1 MMLRISAV
9 AGLALFS
16 ACATL
21 PHGRVTDPALASLA
35 KRGPFTVAQYD
46 VDWFDARRRRHV
58 PVHIYAPESRSSNMP
73 VIIFSHGLGN
83 SPTGYRYLGEHWA
96 SYGYVSVHPGHAG
109 LNTEAARRGWWH
121 LFRKGFDRQNRIDVP
136 QDLHFVIDQMQN
148 NDALPPQLRGH
159 IARDRFGVS
168 GHSMGA
174 YGALAMGGLRVF
186 FPDQGVVNFRDPRV
200 RAAVP
205 ISMSENFQPASYTD
219 IAIPMLHITGTRDWD
234 PLYGTWA
241 RKRRVPFNSI
251 QRDDQYLVVV
261 RGANHSTFSEEESPE
276 TQRAHDAVRIA
287 SLLFWNAYLRDDK
300 TALAELNGGEMA
312 TALAGVARVSNKP
325 PAATRIGRI
334 SIRTAPLFDAEEVG
348 RGGFYRAA
356 DMVAIRT
363 PDKLVRKFL
372 LFREGD
378 PYDPAKLAESER
390 SLRALEFLKTASV
403 TASEPHD
410 GLVDVT
416 VTTQDAMTT
425 DVNAD
430 FSNDGGRS
438 LYDISVTQMDLFG
451 SGGQIA
457 VDVANGRERRTNSIE
472 LRDPAIFGRYWNSG
486 ARLAK
491 SSDGNEERLTI
502 ERPLVSHATHFT
514 TSALSD
520 HLLQIARTYA
530 NAAISSQFRQQHR
543 EETFAGGLAIGS
555 SETRATRVIAGID
568 FVTDSF
574 AALRGLAPDDRRFR
588 FVQLG
593 FDRTEFRFVKLD
605 HVDFGLRE
613 QDFNLGFH
621 AAANVA
627 RSRGVWRFRADNS
640 YGYALAQRSFVITHL
655 IATTRAGTTNRNA
668 VWSND
673 TLLVLRL
680 PTDFPQTFV
689 SRLRIDV
696 GSALDRDVQFFAD
709 GQNGLRAYPN
719 FAFEGNRRFLFNM
732 EHRLFLGREIAQ
744 IVEPGAAIFFDTGE
758 AVTNAPLHPHDFR
771 TDFGIGLRLAIA
783 RLESAIV
790 RVDVG
795 YAINDS
801 PISKRGMVI
810 SVATTQAF

>member
-21 PHGRVTDPALASLA
+21 PHGRITDPVLAPLA
-35 KRGPFTVAQYD
+35 ERGPFTVAQYD
-46 VDWFDARRRRHV
+46 SDWLDAKRQRHV
-58 PVHIYAPESRSSNMP
+58 PVHIYAPDSPSSTMP
-73 VIIFSHGLGN
+73 VIILSHGLG
-83 SPTGYRYLGEHWA
+83 SSRTGYRYLGEHWA
-96 SYGYVSVHPGHAG
+96 SHGYISVHPEHLGTEHASD
-109 LNTEAARRGWWH
+109 RR
-121 LFRKGFDRQNRIDVP
+121 NRIDFP
-136 QDLHFVIDQMQN
+136 ADLSFVIDQLESD
-148 NDALPPQLRGH
+148 DALPPPLRGH
-159 IARDRFGVS
+159 IDRSRIGVA
-168 GHSMGA
+168 GHSFGA
-174 YGALAMGGLRVF
+174 YGALAMGGLRVL
-186 FPDQGVVNFRDPRV
+186 FPDHTVINFRDSRV
-200 RAAVP
+200 RAAIP
-205 ISMSENFQPASYTD
+205 ISMSENFQPASYTE

-234 PLYGTWA
+234 LLYGTWA

-251 QRDDQYLVVV
+251 RRDDQYLVVV
-261 RGANHSTFSEEESPE
+261 RGANHSTFSEEESSE

-300 TALAELNGGEMA
+300 TALAELHDGEMA
-312 TALAGVARVSNKP
+312 SALAGVARVSIKP
-325 PAATRIGRI
+325 PTATRIGRI

-356 DMVAIRT
+356 NVVAVRT
-363 PDKLVRKFL
+363 PEKLIRRLL

-390 SLRALEFLKTASV
+390 NLRALDFLKSASV
-403 TASEPHD
+403 TASDPHD
-410 GLVDVT
+410 GVVDVA
-416 VTTQDAMTT
+416 VATQDALTT

-438 LYDISVTQMDLFG
+438 LYDISLTQMDVLG
-451 SGGQIA
+451 SGGA
-457 VDVANGRERRTNSIE
+457 VALDIANGRERRVHSIAV
-472 LRDPAIFGRYWNSG
+472 RDPVMFGHYWDAG
-486 ARLAK
+486 ALLAK
-491 SSDGNEERLTI
+491 NSDGNEERLSI
-502 ERPLVSHATHFT
+502 ERPLLSHATHFT
-514 TSALSD
+514 TNALSD

-543 EETFAGGLAIGS
+543 EAMFAGGVAIGS

-574 AALRGLAPDDRRFR
+574 VALRSLAPDDRRFR

-621 AAANVA
+621 AVANVA
-627 RSRGVWRFRADNS
+627 RSPGVWRFRADNS
-640 YGYALAQRSFVITHL
+640 YGYALGQRSFVITHL
-655 IATTRAGTTNRNA
+655 IATTRAGATNRNA

-673 TLLVLRL
+673 TLLVVRM

-689 SRLRIDV
+689 SRLRIDI
-696 GSALDRDVQFFAD
+696 GSALDRDLQFFAD

-732 EHRLFLGREIAQ
+732 EHRLFLGREILQ

-783 RLESAIV
+783 RLESAII
-790 RVDVG
+790 RVDIG
-795 YAINDS
+795 YALNDS
-801 PISKRGMVI
+801 PISRRGMVI